1 MRYRL
6 ALFLILLLLIF
17 LMIHPSARA
26 ARHAVLI
33 GIQDYPAHI
42 RKLAGPVNDVISV
55 RDMLVDIYGFSRENV
70 TLLLDRNATRRRIL
84 ETLSDLSRKTEPGDF
99 IFVFYSGHGTSSHD
113 PDSGLAVG
121 KTTGALVPYDF
132 RVAEGD
138 RGKTLAGLIIGRRDL
153 RPILLDLDRERR
165 MLVVFDACFSGNAV
179 RALGMQQGIGKHVD
193 LPFPEYQAQFAPEPE
208 KEPYPYRNIIYM
220 SAAHETERAVDL
232 KPGEMTFDGKAHG
245 ALTNALLAGLAGR
258 ADTNHDRIV
267 TCEELYRYVHRR
279 VQVHGHT
286 PQILHR
292 TPLDVPVFGKPVVLD
307 APLDTDVRI
316 AALSRSL
323 RIRIEGADR
332 EALIRDIGPT
342 PGIRVVAD
350 AYDLLLKETPHG
362 VPRPY
367 AIYLPGGDRL
377 CGPAG
382 LGQVKA
388 ALVQYGNARRLLG
401 MRNDTQSFN
410 VWLKAGGVQEK
421 ALFFEGERLD
431 FIVESERDAH
441 LLLLNV
447 DPHGNV
453 NVILPGRGEPMP
465 CIQNGGFLRL
475 NELGS
480 VEIPLGVEYL
490 KVFAFPAPVPA
501 LGPFIEKGTITGG
514 GEIESLMRVIEN
526 ESGWA
531 ETTTQVV
538 TMKRPDD
545 H

>member
-367 AIYLPGGDRL
+367 ATGG
-377 CGPAG
+377 A
-382 LGQVKA
+382 
-388 ALVQYGNARRLLG
+388 
-401 MRNDTQSFN
+401 
-410 VWLKAGGVQEK
+410 QEK